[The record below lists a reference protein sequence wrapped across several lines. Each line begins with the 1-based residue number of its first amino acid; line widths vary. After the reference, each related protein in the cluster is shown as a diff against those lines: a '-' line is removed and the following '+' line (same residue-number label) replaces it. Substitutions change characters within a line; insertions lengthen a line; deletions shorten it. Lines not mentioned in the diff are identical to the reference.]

1 MNQTLTLRQLG
12 RAGPSVSPI
21 GVGAMSFSDVYG
33 PTTEDNSRAILDL
46 ALETGV
52 TLIDTADIYGMG
64 RSELAIGAFLR
75 DRPGVRDD
83 LVICTKGGIIPG
95 PPRRFDNA
103 PDYLETAL
111 DASLTRLG
119 IDCVD
124 LYYVH
129 RRDFARPI
137 EEVTDTLTRLVA
149 KGKTR
154 AIGFSEIAPAELHRA
169 MAIAPVAAVQS
180 EYSLAS
186 RAPDL
191 GMVQATADLGAALVA
206 FSPLG
211 RSLLTDHP
219 IPQAVAATLQFLG
232 QNPRFQADAYHANR
246 TITDRFRR
254 LAAEMGL
261 PAASLAIAW
270 VLQRGAHVLPIPGTR
285 SVAHFR
291 ELLRGCEVRLGADDL
306 ARIDA
311 VLPVGWAHGD
321 RYSEAQW
328 GGIARYC

>member
-1 MNQTLTLRQLG
+1 MMLRHLG
-12 RAGPSVSPI
+12 RDGPAVAPM

-46 ALETGV
+46 ALDSGIS
-52 TLIDTADIYGMG
+52 LIDTADIYGMG

-75 DRPGVRDD
+75 DRPGARDR

-103 PDYLETAL
+103 PDYLEAAL

-129 RRDFARPI
+129 RRDHARPI
-137 EEVTDTLTRLVA
+137 EEVADTLARLVA

-154 AIGFSEIAPAELHRA
+154 AIGFSEIAPASLRRA
-169 MAIAPVAAVQS
+169 AAILPVAAVQS
-180 EYSLAS
+180 EYSLAT
-186 RAPDL
+186 RAPEL
-191 GMVQATADLGAALVA
+191 GMLQATADLGAALVA

-219 IPQAVAATLQFLG
+219 IPQAVAATLPFTG
-232 QNPRFQADAYHANR
+232 VNPRFQPEAYHANR
-246 TITDRFRR
+246 TLTDGFRR
-254 LAAEMGL
+254 LAADMGL
-261 PAASLAIAW
+261 PAAALAIAW
-270 VLQRGAHVLPIPGTR
+270 TLHRGPHVIPIPGTR
-285 SVAHFR
+285 SVTHFR
-291 ELLRGCEVRLGADDL
+291 DLLRGCDTVLTASDL
-306 ARIDA
+306 ARIDS
-311 VLPVGWAHGD
+311 VLPSGWAHGD
-321 RYSEAQW
+321 RYAPTQW
-328 GGIARYC
+328 GGVEQYC